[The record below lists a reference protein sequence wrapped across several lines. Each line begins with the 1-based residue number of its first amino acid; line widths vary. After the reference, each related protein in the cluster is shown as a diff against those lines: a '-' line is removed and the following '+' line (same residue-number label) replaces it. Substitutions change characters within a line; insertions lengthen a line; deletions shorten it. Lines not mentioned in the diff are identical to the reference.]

1 MKQDSNKKPIRINEN
16 QILILKLVYTFRFVS
31 ISLIARLRK
40 VSNTAVDNT
49 INTLVE
55 KGLLNKRYEKAE
67 YIRLGLPAAYSL
79 TPAGARLL
87 KEHLEV
93 NDKYV
98 HTQYGNTRVEDKF
111 IGQCLDILKGYILFS
126 ELYPDTFTIFT
137 RPEIIDFEDSFPLP
151 LPNLYLN
158 RNKPS
163 GKLPDYYLLDM
174 FTNTPDSVI
183 ARRINVYIRH
193 YKSGRWEEDEYPVFL
208 MVLDSSKKEDFVQ
221 YVLGRALKKAKLDE
235 DEITVMTTTKRAF
248 FDGRETAIWSAEDIP
263 LSSL

>member
-1 MKQDSNKKPIRINEN
+1 MKRDSNKKQIKINEH
-16 QILILKLVYTFRFVS
+16 QLLVLKLVYTFRFVS
-31 ISLIARLRK
+31 IPLLARLRN
-40 VSNTAVDNT
+40 VSHVAIYKTVSILET
-49 INTLVE
+49 
-55 KGLLNKRYEKAE
+55 KGLLNKRYEKAV
-67 YIRLGLPAAYSL
+67 YVRLGLPAAYSL
-79 TPAGARLL
+79 SPAGMRLL
-87 KEHLEV
+87 KEHAEV
-93 NDKYV
+93 NDKYA

-174 FTNTPDSVI
+174 LTNTPDSVI

-221 YVLGRALKKAKLDE
+221 YVLGKALKKAKLDE

-248 FDGRETAIWSAEDIP
+248 FDGREKAIWSAEDIP